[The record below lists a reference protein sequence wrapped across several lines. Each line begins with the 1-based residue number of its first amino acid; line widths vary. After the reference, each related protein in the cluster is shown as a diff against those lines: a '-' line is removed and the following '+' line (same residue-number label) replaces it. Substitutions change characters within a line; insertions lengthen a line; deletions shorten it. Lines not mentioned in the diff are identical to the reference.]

1 MQGFFYIFESQT
13 NNNNM
18 GIEQKEYGDSLNDS
32 LLQSAMTINTKTD
45 VIFDVQSCFGEDGKF
60 NYPKGVKTAYLI
72 YIQEARKLQKFDFPS
87 SMSENGKY
95 VYGAYKNEAK
105 TELKRFSIV
114 STTTL
119 LNLETPLGKAMF
131 SAACASRFTVGA
143 KDAFPNPYFKIE
155 IPELRAQ
162 IELEHLDDAEE
173 ALVYVS
179 KLKEDELYDLALLLG
194 ITGFSN
200 RSLSEKK
207 TFMRK
212 LALDNPEKIITA
224 KNDQDKAIILIVK
237 KAIGQKIIKEQKG
250 VFLFSDYQM
259 GITIEQTVHFCKQNE
274 EIFEL
279 IKSSLTKK

>member
-13 NNNNM
+13 NNKM
-18 GIEQKEYGDSLNDS
+18 GIEQKEYDDSLNDS
-32 LLQSAMTINTKTD
+32 LLQSAMTVNTKAD
-45 VIFDVQSCFGEDGKF
+45 VVFNVQSCFDENGKF
-60 NYPKGVKTAYLI
+60 IYPKGVKTAYLI
-72 YIQEARKLQKFDFPS
+72 YIQESRKLQKFDFPS
-87 SMSENGKY
+87 TMSENGKH

-114 STTTL
+114 SVTTL

-131 SAACASRFTVGA
+131 AAACASRFTVGA
-143 KDAFPNPYFKIE
+143 KDAYPNPYFKIE
-155 IPELRAQ
+155 IPELRA
-162 IELEHLDDAEE
+162 ELELAELDNAEE
-173 ALVYVS
+173 ALTYVS
-179 KLKEDELYDLALLLG
+179 KLNEEELYDLALLLG
-194 ITGFSN
+194 ITGLS
-200 RSLSEKK
+200 SKTLSEKK

-212 LALDNPEKIITA
+212 MALNTPEKIITA